1 MSSENLQSGA
11 SSAVPSAV
19 RVPAR
24 TAWPVILAFGITLLF
39 CGLLTNI
46 ALTILGVLLAVPAA
60 IGWFLDIFPEEKH
73 EDVPVL
79 ELPVEITTSRPKVT
93 QLVVAPETHRPL
105 LPVETY
111 PVSAGVKGGLAGAVA
126 MAALACLYGLI
137 SQRSIWYPINL
148 LAATVN
154 PHSLEMGLQT
164 LKAFHLNTF
173 LIATGIHVVVSVLV
187 GLLYGAMLPMVS
199 RHPIF
204 LGGVVA
210 PVLWSGVVRSV
221 LDLLNPLLE
230 QRINWWWFVA
240 SQAGFGIVA
249 GLVVIRQQRVRVKQT
264 IPWTRRLGRSTGTG
278 SEQNG
283 EGYRG

>member
-11 SSAVPSAV
+11 SGTAPSAV
-19 RVPAR
+19 KVPER
-24 TAWPVILAFGITLLF
+24 TAWPIILAFGIALLF
-39 CGLLTNI
+39 SGLLTNI
-46 ALTILGVLLAVPAA
+46 AITILGGILAVPAA
-60 IGWFLDIFPEEKH
+60 IGWFFDVFPEEKH
-73 EDVPVL
+73 ENVPVL
-79 ELPVEITTSRPKVT
+79 EVPVQITTRRPRVT
-93 QLVVAPETHRPL
+93 QLPLAPETHRPL

-137 SQRSIWYPINL
+137 SQGSIWYPINL

-154 PHSLEMGLQT
+154 PHSLEMGLET
-164 LKAFHLNTF
+164 LKAFHLGTF
-173 LIATGIHVVVSVLV
+173 LVATVIHVIISVLV

-210 PVLWSGVVRSV
+210 PVLWSGVVRSL
-221 LDLLNPLLE
+221 LDLINPLLE
-230 QRINWWWFVA
+230 RRINWWWFIA

-249 GLVVIRQQRVRVKQT
+249 GLVVIRQERVRVKQT
-264 IPWTRRLGRSTGTG
+264 IPWTRRIGRSTGTS

-283 EGYRG
+283 EGHQG